1 MKADYTGLTGDD
13 IRTLAG
19 SLVSFRVHDVY
30 ADQDTSSPFTYGRI
44 AFYGELKQH
53 KPATNLGETV
63 DVFHTG
69 DARKYCTS
77 VVRDI
82 SWPTTYDDTNGDVGE
97 AVMSGEPTGGQT
109 TSDSTMSTIYMGNIA
124 STIRTGGDTNPELFV
139 DGIRLGRW
147 YGGDVDYVNQAVYR
161 DGDWDDPVFGAVF
174 PSLLVFVNGSRSAA
188 TMFAF
193 GYGDKGHPDTK
204 LPGAIAHE
212 ISIGHALHESTGWNL
227 SDAYY
232 VNNWPGTPYTKHKGN
247 GDDAYHFVTQ
257 VNYITG
263 YICAASLH

>member
-1 MKADYTGLTGDD
+1 MKADFTGLTGDD

-19 SLVSFRVHDVY
+19 SLVPFRVHDVY
-30 ADQDTSSPFTYGRI
+30 ADQDTSSPFTDGRI

-82 SWPTTYDDTNGDVGE
+82 SWPTNNDSTNGYVGE

-124 STIRTGGDTNPELFV
+124 SSIRTGGDTNPSCSWTAFAWE
-139 DGIRLGRW
+139 
-147 YGGDVDYVNQAVYR
+147 GGM
-161 DGDWDDPVFGAVF
+161 
-174 PSLLVFVNGSRSAA
+174 AA
-188 TMFAF
+188 T
-193 GYGDKGHPDTK
+193 
-204 LPGAIAHE
+204 
-212 ISIGHALHESTGWNL
+212 S
-227 SDAYY
+227 
-232 VNNWPGTPYTKHKGN
+232 
-247 GDDAYHFVTQ
+247 
-257 VNYITG
+257 
-263 YICAASLH
+263 ASLTRPCTAMATGTTRSSARFSPACWFS